1 MGQQLETALLAAGA
15 GDARVEAARKII
27 TNRQAVLNDICNPA
41 RRSESR
47 IIEVVPAH
55 LAADVENGMRETARR
70 LLGGVMMTPINK
82 PQHDGGEAWVSMA
95 KVMDA
100 RLQTSRNQCPGRAA
114 DMSPGAGRAL
124 SDVLKEVCG
133 EDFPSRIAPSSSGMT
148 PKPNAGAPACRSD
161 WSALVSSLNTGAG
174 NATGAAAKHSA
185 NARVEAAR
193 KLITNREAVM
203 GDICNP
209 ERKTMHNI
217 HEVVPAHLA
226 GTVERGMKETA
237 RRLLGIPG
245 NVDSLPSGAAD
256 KEALVGMAKVISSRL
271 QTSPIQCQGRA
282 PDMGEG
288 AASAL
293 VDVLKEVSGANFQR
307 KMVKPQTQNC
317 SIM

>member
-1 MGQQLETALLAAGA
+1 MGL
-15 GDARVEAARKII
+15 I

-47 IIEVVPAH
+47 IIEVVPVH

-133 EDFPSRIAPSSSGMT
+133 EDFPSRIAPTSSGMT

-185 NARVEAAR
+185 SARVEAAR
-193 KLITNREAVM
+193 
-203 GDICNP
+203 
-209 ERKTMHNI
+209 
-217 HEVVPAHLA
+217 
-226 GTVERGMKETA
+226 
-237 RRLLGIPG
+237 RLLGSLG
-245 NVDSLPSGAAD
+245 SADSLPSGAAD

-293 VDVLKEVSGANFQR
+293 IDVLKEVAGATFQR
-307 KMVKPQTQNC
+307 KVVKPQTQNC